1 MKVKQRWP
9 EALIGLMLL
18 LVLGFAARAV
28 SAAEPPHRI

>member
-18 LVLGFAARAV
+18 LVLGCAAGAV